1 MTRTAILDVAH
12 HRLTLF
18 WAVASLGLA
27 APWLLVDVDWSAWTD
42 SSAAGRTCLV
52 SSVYDGDTLRTV
64 CGGEKLKIRAYC
76 IDAPEMAQR
85 PWGIESRDHLRR
97 LVGRQ
102 VQVRVRDTD
111 RYGRKVAEL
120 LTPSG
125 ENLNRRM
132 VRDGQA
138 AVYRKYCPDPSYVR
152 LERDA
157 QSERLGIWS
166 QPGLQQTPWRYRHS
180 SR

>member
-12 HRLTLF
+12 HRLALF
-18 WAVASLGLA
+18 WAVASLGLVG
-27 APWLLVDVDWSAWTD
+27 PWLLGDLEWSAWSGGT
-42 SSAAGRTCLV
+42 AGERTC
-52 SSVYDGDTLRTV
+52 SVASVHDGDTLRAV
-64 CGGEKLKIRAYC
+64 CAGEKLKVRFYC

-85 PWGIESRDHLRR
+85 PWGTESRDHLRR
-97 LVGRQ
+97 LVGRE
-102 VQVRVRDTD
+102 VRLRIRDTD
-111 RYGRKVAEL
+111 RYGRKVAEVL
-120 LTPSG
+120 SPEG

-138 AVYRKYCPDPSYVR
+138 AVYRQYCPDPAYVR

-157 QSERLGIWS
+157 RTERLGIWS
-166 QPGLQQTPWRYRHS
+166 QPGLQQTPWRYRHA